1 MGKKTNLSS
10 RTKKNLREK
19 QRQRTRANERV
30 VTSNDNNSP
39 RSGSATGAAK
49 SERQDQDVQGD
60 LAQVHH
66 LLTSLTLPPSH
77 TKLCFNLAGCDLNA
91 ILAGTSLHNMGPS

>member
-19 QRQRTRANERV
+19 QRQRTRANERA
-30 VTSNDNNSP
+30 VTSNDSP
-39 RSGSATGAAK
+39 GSGTPTGAAK
-49 SERQDQDVQGD
+49 SERQDQDVHGE

-91 ILAGTSLHNMGPS
+91 ILAGTGLHNMVPS